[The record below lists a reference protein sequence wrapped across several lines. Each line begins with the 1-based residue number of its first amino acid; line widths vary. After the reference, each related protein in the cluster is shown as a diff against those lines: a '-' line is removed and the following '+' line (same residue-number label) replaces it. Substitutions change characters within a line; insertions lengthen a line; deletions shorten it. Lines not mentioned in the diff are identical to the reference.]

1 MYLRAAA
8 FRIRCLRGRL
18 VEIYENYSR
27 LPRFRVFMH
36 QRFSLSLVFF
46 LSVFRSLSLS
56 IHERSNDI
64 RPDLALPIVLPRDM
78 SKFPYANAGLSNKVG
93 DGEIVPADFVRLA
106 HPEVPPR
113 LCSTFRRTTRL
124 ALPFVYAA
132 RRPCR
137 FQRIYHCCG
146 RSTEVILNDR
156 VVQSHHRTV
165 IAARFIPAAIVRVN
179 ATLQSVS
186 RS

>member
-1 MYLRAAA
+1 MKTYVCTDLAGGSSVRSSGAAA

-36 QRFSLSLVFF
+36 QRLSLSLAPF
-46 LSVFRSLSLS
+46 LPVLHSLSLSSSLS
-56 IHERSNDI
+56 IHERSSATSGRTLRSPLFCPRHVEISI
-64 RPDLALPIVLPRDM
+64 RD
-78 SKFPYANAGLSNKVG
+78 AGLSNKVG

-137 FQRIYHCCG
+137 FQRRPLL
-146 RSTEVILNDR
+146 RSVYGVILTTDWFNC
-156 VVQSHHRTV
+156 TL
-165 IAARFIPAAIVRVN
+165 
-179 ATLQSVS
+179 ATGSEL
-186 RS
+186 